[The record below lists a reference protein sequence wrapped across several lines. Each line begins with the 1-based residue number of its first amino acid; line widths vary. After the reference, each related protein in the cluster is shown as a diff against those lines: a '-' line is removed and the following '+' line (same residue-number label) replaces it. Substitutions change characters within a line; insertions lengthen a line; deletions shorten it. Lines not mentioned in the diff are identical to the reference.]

1 MRYTI
6 MTEEEIEAI
15 DLSRNQLS
23 ERYGST
29 LYTIDI
35 ESSRI
40 NNTDTDTD
48 TDTDTNLYKM
58 NEDISI
64 ESTPFCIIC
73 LQNSLA
79 PYGCFQCKECI
90 ICENCINILPRKHKL
105 KCPICRKGKQWCKII
120 ETNKAYILTNNEET
134 VRANNRIANRNRR
147 DEDLNNIFR
156 RAISFII
163 CIFLPFFVFMGM
175 KFMQDD

>member
-6 MTEEEIEAI
+6 MTEEEIETI

-35 ESSRI
+35 ESGRM
-40 NNTDTDTD
+40 DTDTD
-48 TDTDTNLYKM
+48 TDTESDANLYKM

-64 ESTPFCIIC
+64 ESTPYCIIC
-73 LQNSLA
+73 LQNTLV

-90 ICENCINILPRKHKL
+90 ICENCIEVLPSKHKL
-105 KCPICRKGKQWCKII
+105 KCPVCRKGKRWCKII
-120 ETNKAYILTNNEET
+120 ETNKAYILTNDEEV
-134 VRANNRIANRNRR
+134 VRANNRTRLVNSR
-147 DEDLNNIFR
+147 DESLNVIFR
-156 RAISFII
+156 RVISFII

-175 KFMQDD
+175 KFVGED